1 MYTSILVPVDLE
13 HRQGLEKAVST
24 AATLSKAYGIPMTLI
39 GVTTNTPSAV
49 AHTPQ
54 EFQQKMEAYA
64 AEEGEKYG
72 VEVKGLGVAS
82 HDPAVDLNETLIEQA
97 EKRGDD
103 LIVMASHIPGVAEHI
118 FSSHAGYVA
127 QHAPVSVMVVR

>member
-1 MYTSILVPVDLE
+1 
-13 HRQGLEKAVST
+13 
-24 AATLSKAYGIPMTLI
+24 
-39 GVTTNTPSAV
+39 
-49 AHTPQ
+49 
-54 EFQQKMEAYA
+54 
-64 AEEGEKYG
+64 
-72 VEVKGLGVAS
+72 VAS